1 MSIHASRPKHRRA
14 FTLVEIMV
22 VMVLLMLLAGIGLPA
37 IKQTLKDQKESQTSR
52 QVVAYLTTA
61 RDRAIATGR
70 PVGVV
75 IERAGTTDPFARS
88 YSTRLRMTNG
98 VPSYG
103 GESPDTQCVII
114 HDFFAFNNAQ
124 AANSNNSDRVGQF
137 NACLFRQ
144 EENPLLRLSAQ
155 VLNDGDLTNDGAAP
169 IKAGDLISFEGS
181 RPVRIMA
188 IGFSDANDLDLAS
201 YGAITPPWNRNNLN
215 YPKWNALPLPA
226 LPTDDQPYIKIRFDS
241 RSFVEIGGGAFPTF
255 ELPTG
260 AVNATADNTWRASRF
275 QIFRQ
280 PSPSQTSP
288 MNLMK
293 GMAIDL
299 NFSGTATYSGGLP
312 AGIEFSPY
320 FIDATAGNVALN
332 STDPNNPIS
341 FLNIAIVFAPDGSV
355 QSVGS
360 AMPGAASYTFNE
372 RRPTGQIFFLL
383 GKTDGIRPDAPFS
396 TEDRAVSNILDGDSV
411 WIVINPSNGNV
422 AVSPIA
428 STRPVDPNLTIEQN
442 MANAALVARTYAFN
456 SDTLEDL

>member
-103 GESPDTQCVII
+103 GESPDTRCVII
-114 HDFFAFNNAQ
+114 HDDFVFSTPQVADS
-124 AANSNNSDRVGQF
+124 NSTTRTGQF

-155 VLNDGDLTNDGAAP
+155 VLNDGDSTNDGAAP

-226 LPTDDQPYIKIRFDS
+226 LPTDDRPYIKIRFDS

-320 FIDATAGNVALN
+320 FIDATAGNVAMN
-332 STDPNNPIS
+332 STDPNNPIT

-360 AMPGAASYTFNE
+360 AMPGAAPYAFNE

-383 GKTDGIRPDAPFS
+383 GKTDGIRPDDPFS